1 MSSRAISPTFDPPR
15 APSTSRLMDT
25 PALDFGPESNSSPKR
40 NKASSASWTSWL
52 EPHEASILAP
62 SNSDSQESCE
72 SVERSRD
79 SSGPDQCKGE
89 PSART
94 IRRRNLASLSTMTDR
109 AFGRSSGD
117 SHATKNRPSRA
128 AVEQAPRLGKLGSS
142 SPMHKTRSTG
152 VSSSTQWTSPVLSI
166 LQVKGPSKKRM
177 ILNGASSRPSAST
190 SLSLLPRNGA
200 DPITR
205 GTPSSASTCIPN
217 SSTTPMTT
225 TLRRRSRTPSPT
237 EDARASWPKREPSPQ
252 IVPKSLK
259 PTSSILRARY
269 PTPPVSIASARGSSV
284 DLRTFHEPYG
294 GKGPAAAADIDVI
307 IIDDTDE
314 ELDDERDGRPA
325 SPKRARYSHNLFDE
339 EETDSTRRSS
349 ASHLGGSSRWN
360 TSKTTDPRSP
370 IRSSTI
376 PTPEQFVVDPELFIA
391 SANWS
396 RRIIIDVLSL
406 NIDCLALNREVPE
419 GQAIDL
425 ELELALV
432 ADVDGGRTELDLVG
446 ECVRLERCASNATG
460 LIFAGSKP
468 HTFELDF
475 DPTALR
481 TATDIHVEITLRSL
495 DGEEWDT
502 KACLPIS
509 DCDVRGVEHI
519 IPYGSEQTL
528 RFSKTTTARMAYR
541 SAAMLD
547 SRMSELDFSAR
558 ELDRRLDRVRL
569 ENVPVWLPDAL
580 DVASMRYQE
589 IQETIP
595 GRNEL
600 LQPVDHG
607 PTRYTYD
614 FVTKRPVDLGQRIM
628 EPSTTETPLSTIQV
642 RQQLNAV
649 SLSSCFSARVP
660 ESPSADPQYFK
671 SRMQLLLRTS
681 YTAKERLVRR
691 LHLSWTILNPF
702 PPSIVARELACWNH
716 FAPVIEHFMAGQ
728 QLEWFLWTSLVMKGE
743 NGQYRGLL
751 SVPEWEQVRKMY
763 RKQVRKIEKGRRQS
777 YEVWRGRAEESVG

>member
-25 PALDFGPESNSSPKR
+25 PALDFRPESNSSPKR
-40 NKASSASWTSWL
+40 NQASSASWTSWL

-62 SNSDSQESCE
+62 SSSDSQGSCE
-72 SVERSRD
+72 SVGRSRD
-79 SSGPDQCKGE
+79 LSGPDQCKGE

-94 IRRRNLASLSTMTDR
+94 IRRPNLASLSPMSDR

-117 SHATKNRPSRA
+117 SHATRNRSSRA
-128 AVEQAPRLGKLGSS
+128 AVEQASRPGKLGSS
-142 SPMHKTRSTG
+142 SPMHKTRATG

-166 LQVKGPSKKRM
+166 QVKRLSKKRM

-190 SLSLLPRNGA
+190 SLSLLAENGA
-200 DPITR
+200 DPIMR

-217 SSTTPMTT
+217 SSTTPMTK

-284 DLRTFHEPYG
+284 DLRTFHEPSG
-294 GKGPAAAADIDVI
+294 ERGPVVAGDIDVI

-314 ELDDERDGRPA
+314 ELDDERDGRLS

-339 EETDSTRRSS
+339 EEMASARRSS
-349 ASHLGGSSRWN
+349 TSHLGVSSRWN
-360 TSKTTDPRSP
+360 TSKTTDPRSS

-396 RRIIIDVLSL
+396 RRIIIDVLYL
-406 NIDCLALNREVPE
+406 NIDCLALKREVPE

-432 ADVDGGRTELDLVG
+432 ADVDGGRNELDLVG
-446 ECVRLERCASNATG
+446 ECVRLERCASNATR
-460 LIFAGSKP
+460 LIFERSKP

-475 DPTALR
+475 DPTSLR
-481 TATDIHVEITLRSL
+481 TATDVHVEITLRSL
-495 DGEEWDT
+495 DGEKWDT

-519 IPYGSEQTL
+519 IPYVSEQTL

-569 ENVPVWLPDAL
+569 ENDPVWLPDAL

-589 IQETIP
+589 SRETML
-595 GRNEL
+595 GRNEI

-614 FVTKRPVDLGQRIM
+614 FVTKRPVDLGQRTM
-628 EPSTTETPLSTIQV
+628 EPSTTETTLSTIQV
-642 RQQLNAV
+642 RQQLNA
-649 SLSSCFSARVP
+649 
-660 ESPSADPQYFK
+660 
-671 SRMQLLLRTS
+671 LLLRTS

-691 LHLSWTILNPF
+691 LHHSWTILNPF
-702 PPSIVARELACWNH
+702 PPSIVERELACWNH

-743 NGQYRGLL
+743 KGQYRGLL

-777 YEVWRGRAEESVG
+777 YEVWRRRTEDSVG